1 MATYTFALTIPKD
14 IAEAEAVE
22 EELTV
27 EGAVLSE
34 IHFLIPGGHHALAR
48 LALFYGIHQIF
59 PYEAGTWLRGDD
71 ESFSVKLNWPL
82 PEPKT
87 TLTFKGWNEDDTY
100 EHNFHLRLE
109 VAEAV
114 EEARPW
120 RVIVAFVAILK
131 RLMGLW

>member
-1 MATYTFALTIPKD
+1 MATYVLALTIPKQT
-14 IAEAEAVE
+14 AEASPVE
-22 EELTV
+22 ERLEI

-59 PYEAGTWLRGDD
+59 PYEVGTWLRGDD
-71 ESFSVKLNWPL
+71 ESFSVRLNWPL
-82 PEPKT
+82 PEPKV

-100 EHNFHLRLE
+100 EHTFHLRLE

-114 EEARPW
+114 EEARHW
-120 RVIVAFVAILK
+120 RVIADFVAILK
-131 RLMGLW
+131 RLMGLR

>member
-1 MATYTFALTIPKD
+1 MATYVFALTIPKD
-14 IAEAEAVE
+14 TAEAEAVE

-48 LALFYGIHQIF
+48 LAVFYGIHQIF

-100 EHNFHLRLE
+100 EHTFHLRLE

-120 RVIVAFVAILK
+120 GVIADFVAILK
-131 RLMGLW
+131 RLMGLR